1 MADRPRVVVIA
12 PGYDDYR
19 QENAALAGLAE
30 VDELAWDGD
39 AGRLAEELKDADIVL
54 VRDTRI
60 DAGLIAGMRKVR
72 GILRYGVGYEK
83 IDAGLVTAIVRVDIE
98 AARQRR
104 IYVTNVPDYG
114 AATDVS
120 DHAAALLLDLCRRIT
135 TRDRAVRAG
144 RWNIAQQ
151 EPIRRISELSLGL
164 VGYGKIARELH
175 RKMSAFGVG
184 PVYVA
189 DPYIPEGEVMAA
201 GAVKVKIEDLF
212 ERSDLIS
219 LNAPG
224 RADGA
229 PIVDRRLL
237 ARARPDALIVNTA
250 RGTLIDEA
258 ALADALRD
266 GRLGGAGLDV
276 FRTEPLPAAS
286 PLRDVPRLILTDHV
300 GWYSETS
307 VRTLQRKVGEQAH
320 AILSGAAPPHWVN
333 PWQ

>member
-1 MADRPRVVVIA
+1 MAGRPRVVVIA
-12 PGYDDYR
+12 PGYDDYG

-30 VDELAWDGD
+30 VEELAWDGD
-39 AGRLAEELKDADIVL
+39 EQRLANGVKSADLLL
-54 VRDTRI
+54 VRDARI
-60 DAGLIAGMRKVR
+60 DAALISGMAKAR
-72 GILRYGVGYEK
+72 GILRYGVGY
-83 IDAGLVTAIVRVDIE
+83 DTVDIE
-98 AARQRR
+98 AARERR

-184 PVYVA
+184 PVFVA
-189 DPYIPEGEVMAA
+189 DPYLTDEDVTAA
-201 GAVKVKIEDLF
+201 GAVRVDLEDLF
-212 ERSDLIS
+212 QLSDLIS

-224 RADGA
+224 RADGQ
-229 PIVDRRLL
+229 PIIDRQLL

-250 RGTLIDEA
+250 RGTLIDEP
-258 ALADALRD
+258 ALVDALRG

-276 FRTEPLPAAS
+276 FRTEPLPADS
-286 PLRDVPRLILTDHV
+286 PLRDAPNLVLTDHV
-300 GWYSETS
+300 GWYSESS

-320 AILSGAAPPHWVN
+320 AILSGRIPPNWVN
-333 PWQ
+333 PW